1 MSGCACRRA
10 DSGSEAGG
18 RRQLAALASEAR
30 VRRERRRTVTVEEVV
45 RGAGAVGVEQVV
57 VVLAVGD
64 VVGDSGGAAEPAG
77 ERGLGADMVRVY
89 GPVREKPRC
98 KRQWVQR
105 RGSSGTGS
113 NEGLRLGQGR
123 PRGAARSSVP

>member
-1 MSGCACRRA
+1 M
-10 DSGSEAGG
+10 
-18 RRQLAALASEAR
+18 
-30 VRRERRRTVTVEEVV
+30 TVVEVV

-77 ERGLGADMVRVY
+77 EWGLGADMVRVY

-113 NEGLRLGQGR
+113 NEGLRWWGRGR